1 MNYIVCWEELVMS
14 QATNE
19 KSQTSLEDVKK
30 SNETKNDEK
39 TLADLILAYLS
50 SIKAEY
56 VFGVPGGAIEPLYNA
71 LARSSREPEST
82 DKLTVKSVV
91 ARHEAGAA
99 FMADGYSRETG
110 KLGVCCATTGPG
122 STNLITGVASAYAD
136 RVPMLVITAQTA
148 LPNFGKRGLQE
159 SSSDGIDTVAM
170 FENFTNYNTLISH
183 PSQLEGKLFTALIS
197 AFHEPQG
204 PVHLSIPMDILSS
217 NWDGNSTFKLCNL
230 LRNPEIMD
238 DESMDDLCETLI
250 DAKKI
255 VLFLGS
261 GSREAMPAIM
271 KFAEMANVPFVTTAG
286 GKSCVDAYHPL
297 NRGIFGFAG
306 HDTARDTLL
315 DEQVDVVLAVGTS
328 LGEISTG
335 GWDKAALMN
344 EKLVHIEETAENF
357 ARSPMARLHV
367 YGHLNTVFIN
377 LIQLFGTLIHKMD
390 AVTPQENQSI
400 VRSVHGNNIISC
412 APSHI
417 KVDCPEAYLLNSTP
431 VKPQRLMGELV
442 KSFPVNSRFVIDAG
456 NSWAWA
462 THYLHP
468 KQAGSYRIGLGF
480 GAMAWA
486 IGASVGTAFGCPNTP
501 VICITGD
508 GSFLMS
514 GQEITVA
521 MQHSLPVIYVILN
534 DNSLG
539 MVKHGQRLGGGEK
552 IAFELPEIDYAAVA
566 RALGVQA
573 YTIKKPEDFSE
584 LDFNLICNTNG
595 PTLIDV
601 YIDGEEVPPMGS
613 RMKVLDRK
621 QTQQQ
626 DNDEI

>member
-1 MNYIVCWEELVMS
+1 MTQIKNI
-14 QATNE
+14 T
-19 KSQTSLEDVKK
+19 SQTSLEGVEK
-30 SNETKNDEK
+30 SGDSTDKEK

-50 SIKAEY
+50 SIKAEFI
-56 VFGVPGGAIEPLYNA
+56 FGVPGGAIEPLYNA
-71 LARSSREPEST
+71 LARSSRETEEDDNLSI
-82 DKLTVKSVV
+82 KSVV

-99 FMADGYSRETG
+99 FMADGYARETG

-122 STNLITGVASAYAD
+122 TTNLITGVASAYAD

-204 PVHLSIPMDILSS
+204 PVHISIPMDILSS
-217 NWDGNSTFKLCNL
+217 GWDGNSTFKLCNL

-238 DESMDDLCETLI
+238 DESMDALCEALI
-250 DAKKI
+250 DAKRI

-286 GKSCVDAYHPL
+286 GKGCVDAYHPL
-297 NRGIFGFAG
+297 NRGVFGFAG

-315 DEQVDVVLAVGTS
+315 DDEVDVVLAVGTS

-335 GWDKAALMN
+335 GWDKDALMN
-344 EKLVHIEETAENF
+344 HKLIHIEETAENF

-367 YGHLNTVFIN
+367 YGHLNTVFVN
-377 LIQLFGTLIHKMD
+377 LIHLFATLIHSME
-390 AVTPQENQSI
+390 AVTPQESQNI
-400 VRSVHGNNIISC
+400 VRGVHGNNIISC
-412 APSHI
+412 APKHI
-417 KVDCPEAYLLNSTP
+417 KVDCPESYLLDSSP

-442 KSFPVNSRFVIDAG
+442 KSFPDNSRFVIDAG

-468 KQAGSYRIGLGF
+468 KQAGNYRIGLGF

-486 IGASVGTAFGCPNTP
+486 IGAAVGTAFGAPKTP
-501 VICITGD
+501 VVCITGD
-508 GSFLMS
+508 GSYLMS

-521 MQHSLPVIYVILN
+521 LQHDLPVIYVILN

-539 MVKHGQRLGGGEK
+539 MVKHGQKLGGGEP
-552 IAFELPEIDYAAVA
+552 IAFELPSIDYAAIA
-566 RALGVQA
+566 RAMGVQA
-573 YTIKKPEDFSE
+573 FTIKKPEDFLD
-584 LDFNLICNTNG
+584 LDFSLICSTNG

-601 YIDGEEVPPMGS
+601 YIDGDEVPPMGS
-613 RMKVLDRK
+613 RMKVLDA
-621 QTQQQ
+621 QQSTNK
-626 DNDEI
+626 NDESFND

>member
-1 MNYIVCWEELVMS
+1 MTQIKNKSSQASLESVEELGGS
-14 QATNE
+14 TN
-19 KSQTSLEDVKK
+19 T
-30 SNETKNDEK
+30 EK

-50 SIKAEY
+50 SIKAEFI
-56 VFGVPGGAIEPLYNA
+56 FGVPGGAIEPLYNA
-71 LARSSREPEST
+71 LARSSREPEEDEKIS
-82 DKLTVKSVV
+82 VKSVV

-99 FMADGYSRETG
+99 FMADGYARETG
-110 KLGVCCATTGPG
+110 NLGVCCATTGPG
-122 STNLITGVASAYAD
+122 TTNLITGVASAYAD

-183 PSQLEGKLFTALIS
+183 PGQLEGKLFTALLS

-204 PVHLSIPMDILSS
+204 PVHISIPMDILSS
-217 NWDGNSTFKLCNL
+217 GWDGNSTFKLCNL

-238 DESMDDLCETLI
+238 DDSMDALCEALI

-261 GSREAMPAIM
+261 GSREAIPAIM

-286 GKSCVDAYHPL
+286 GKGCVDAYHPL
-297 NRGIFGFAG
+297 NRGVFGFAG

-315 DEQVDVVLAVGTS
+315 DNEVEVVLAVGTC

-335 GWDKAALMN
+335 GWDKDALMN
-344 EKLVHIEETAENF
+344 HKLIHIEETAENF

-367 YGHLNTVFIN
+367 YGHLNTVFVN
-377 LIQLFGTLIHKMD
+377 LIQLFSTLIHRME
-390 AVTPQENQSI
+390 AVIPQEDQHI
-400 VRSVHGNNIISC
+400 IRGVHGNNIISC
-412 APSHI
+412 APKHI
-417 KVDCPEAYLLNSTP
+417 KVDSPESYLLDSSP

-442 KSFPVNSRFVIDAG
+442 KSFPDNSRFVIDAG

-468 KQAGSYRIGLGF
+468 KQAGTYRIGLGF

-486 IGASVGTAFGCPNTP
+486 VGAAVGTAFGAPDTP
-501 VICITGD
+501 VVCITGD
-508 GSFLMS
+508 GSYLMS

-521 MQHSLPVIYVILN
+521 LQHNLPVIYVILN

-539 MVKHGQRLGGGEK
+539 MVKHGQKLGGGEA
-552 IAFELPEIDYAAVA
+552 IAFELPLVDYAAVA
-566 RALGVQA
+566 RAMGVQA
-573 YTIKKPEDFSE
+573 FTVKKPEDFLT
-584 LDFNLICNTNG
+584 LDINQICTTNG

-613 RMKVLDRK
+613 RMKVLDRSNK
-621 QTQQQ
+621 
-626 DNDEI
+626 DSLEN

>member
-1 MNYIVCWEELVMS
+1 
-14 QATNE
+14 
-19 KSQTSLEDVKK
+19 
-30 SNETKNDEK
+30 
-39 TLADLILAYLS
+39 
-50 SIKAEY
+50 
-56 VFGVPGGAIEPLYNA
+56 
-71 LARSSREPEST
+71 
-82 DKLTVKSVV
+82 
-91 ARHEAGAA
+91 
-99 FMADGYSRETG
+99 MADGYARETG

-122 STNLITGVASAYAD
+122 TTNLITGVASAYAD

-183 PSQLEGKLFTALIS
+183 PGQLEGKLFTALIS

-204 PVHLSIPMDILSS
+204 PVHISIPMDILSS
-217 NWDGNSTFKLCNL
+217 GWDGNSTFKLCNL
-230 LRNPEIMD
+230 LRNPEVME
-238 DESMDDLCETLI
+238 DESMDALSETLI
-250 DAKKI
+250 EAKKI

-286 GKSCVDAYHPL
+286 GKGCVDAYHPL
-297 NRGIFGFAG
+297 NRGVFGFAG

-315 DEQVDVVLAVGTS
+315 DEEVDVVLAIGSS

-335 GWDKAALMN
+335 GWDKDALMN
-344 EKLVHIEETAENF
+344 HKLIHIEETAENF

-367 YGHLNTVFIN
+367 YGHLNTVFKN
-377 LIQLFGTLIHKMD
+377 LIHLFDTLIHSME
-390 AVTPQENQSI
+390 AVTPQEDQNI
-400 VRSVHGNNIISC
+400 ARGVHGDNIIAC
-412 APSHI
+412 APKHI
-417 KVDCPEAYLLNSTP
+417 KVDIPESYLLDSSP
-431 VKPQRLMGELV
+431 IKPQRLMGELV
-442 KSFPVNSRFVIDAG
+442 KSFPENSRFVIDAG

-468 KQAGSYRIGLGF
+468 KQADNYRIGLGF

-486 IGASVGTAFGCPNTP
+486 IGAAVGTAFGAPKTP
-501 VICITGD
+501 VVCITGD

-521 MQHSLPVIYVILN
+521 LQHNLPVIYIILN

-539 MVKHGQRLGGGEK
+539 MVKHGQKLGGGEA
-552 IAFELPEIDYAAVA
+552 IAFELPLIDYAAVA
-566 RALGVQA
+566 RAMGVQA
-573 YTIKKPEDFSE
+573 FTIKKPEDFLE
-584 LDFNLICNTNG
+584 LDFSLICSTNG

-613 RMKVLDRK
+613 RMKVLDQR
-621 QTQQQ
+621 Q
-626 DNDEI
+626 DSGSNDGNIEKA

>member
-1 MNYIVCWEELVMS
+1 MTQLKDI
-14 QATNE
+14 TT
-19 KSQTSLEDVKK
+19 QTSLEGVDKQGE
-30 SNETKNDEK
+30 SNNTEK

-56 VFGVPGGAIEPLYNA
+56 IFGVPGGAIEPLYNA
-71 LARSSREPEST
+71 LARSSREPEDN
-82 DKLTVKSVV
+82 DKLSVKSVV

-99 FMADGYSRETG
+99 FMADGYARETG

-122 STNLITGVASAYAD
+122 TTNLITGVASAYAD

-183 PSQLEGKLFTALIS
+183 PGQLEGKLFTALIS

-204 PVHLSIPMDILSS
+204 PVHISIPMDILSS
-217 NWDGNSTFKLCNL
+217 GWDGNSTFKLCNL
-230 LRNPEIMD
+230 LRNPEVME
-238 DESMDDLCETLI
+238 DESMDALSETLI
-250 DAKKI
+250 EAKKI

-286 GKSCVDAYHPL
+286 GKGCVDAYHPL
-297 NRGIFGFAG
+297 NRGVFGFAG

-315 DEQVDVVLAVGTS
+315 DEEVDVVLAIGSS

-335 GWDKAALMN
+335 GWDKDALMN
-344 EKLVHIEETAENF
+344 HKLIHIEETAENF

-367 YGHLNTVFIN
+367 YGHLNTVFKN
-377 LIQLFGTLIHKMD
+377 LIHLFDTLIHSME
-390 AVTPQENQSI
+390 AVTPQEDQNI
-400 VRSVHGNNIISC
+400 ARGVHGDNIIAC
-412 APSHI
+412 APKHI
-417 KVDCPEAYLLNSTP
+417 KVDIPESYLLDSSP
-431 VKPQRLMGELV
+431 IKPQRLMGELV
-442 KSFPVNSRFVIDAG
+442 KSFPENSRFVIDAG

-468 KQAGSYRIGLGF
+468 KQADNYRIGLGF

-486 IGASVGTAFGCPNTP
+486 IGAAVGTAFGAPKTP
-501 VICITGD
+501 VVCITGD

-521 MQHSLPVIYVILN
+521 LQHNLPVIYIILN

-539 MVKHGQRLGGGEK
+539 MVKHGQKLGGGEA
-552 IAFELPEIDYAAVA
+552 IAFELPLIDYAAVA
-566 RALGVQA
+566 RAMGVQA
-573 YTIKKPEDFSE
+573 FTIKKPEDFLE
-584 LDFNLICNTNG
+584 LDFSLICSTNG

-613 RMKVLDRK
+613 RMKVLDQR
-621 QTQQQ
+621 Q
-626 DNDEI
+626 DSGSNDGNIEKA